1 MATSR
6 YVALTPIRHNGKLFA
21 VGDALA
27 LTDAQ
32 AASLGSAIAPQ
43 AGALP
48 AMPPDPPVPVL
59 ATPSESG
66 RTYFAGGID
75 ITDELTAG
83 GGGGT
88 LASGTYICDVG
99 TRTWTGTIKPAI
111 LTLTPGAGGTAY
123 IEATEDGTIW
133 VAWSEGVV
141 SAATTARLAGPVVGL
156 RVISTVTAST
166 LGVVA

>member
-1 MATSR
+1 MASAFENRLRRTIEM
-6 YVALTPIRHNGKLFA
+6 AG
-21 VGDALA
+21 
-27 LTDAQ
+27 TD
-32 AASLGSAIAPQ
+32 GQ
-43 AGALP
+43 AG
-48 AMPPDPPVPVL
+48 PVPVM

-88 LASGTYICDVG
+88 LASGTYTCDVG

-123 IEATEDGTIW
+123 IEATEDGTTW

-156 RVISTVTAST
+156 RVISTVAAST